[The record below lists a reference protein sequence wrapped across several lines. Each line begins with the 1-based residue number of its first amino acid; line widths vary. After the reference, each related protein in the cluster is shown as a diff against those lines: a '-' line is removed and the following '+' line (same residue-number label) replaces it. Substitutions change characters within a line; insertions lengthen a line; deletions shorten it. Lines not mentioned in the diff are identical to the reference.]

1 MPVVFDASGRRRAR
15 EKDHLIMA
23 NITAGMVK
31 ELREKTGAGMM
42 DCKTALAE
50 TSGDLES
57 AVDWLRKKGISK
69 AAKKA
74 GRVAAEGLIGVAVEG
89 STGALVEVN
98 SETDFVARNETFKA
112 FAKEAARLAH
122 TTAGDVDRLLSV
134 PMASGATVQETL
146 TELIAKIGENMNVR
160 RAAVLSVEPGVVASY
175 VHNAAA
181 PELGKIGVLVAMR
194 STGDA
199 SKLAALGRQIAMHIA
214 AAAPLALDVAQLP
227 QDVVA
232 REREVQRELAR
243 QSGKPENVIDK
254 MIEGRMR
261 KFYEE
266 SVLLSQTF
274 VVDGETPV
282 AKVVERASNDVGA
295 QVEIA
300 GFLRFAVGEGVERPD
315 AGDFAGEVQ
324 ARAGH

>member
-1 MPVVFDASGRRRAR
+1 MS
-15 EKDHLIMA
+15 

-31 ELREKTGAGMM
+31 VLREKTGAGMM

-50 TSGDLES
+50 TGGDLEG

-98 SETDFVARNETFKA
+98 SETDFVARNETFKG

-122 TTAGDVDRLLSV
+122 ATAGDVDRLLSAT
-134 PMASGATVQETL
+134 MASGASVQETL
-146 TELIAKIGENMNVR
+146 TELIAKIGENMSVR

-181 PELGKIGVLVAMR
+181 PELGKIGVLVALK
-194 STGDA
+194 STADPG
-199 SKLAALGRQIAMHIA
+199 KLTALGKQLAMHVA

-227 QDVVA
+227 PDVVS

-243 QSGKPENVIDK
+243 QSGKPENVIEK

-261 KFYEE
+261 KFHEE

-274 VVDGETPV
+274 VIDGETPV
-282 AKVVERASNDVGA
+282 GKVVERAGKDMGA
-295 QVEIA
+295 AVEIA

-315 AGDFAGEVQ
+315 GADFAGEVQ
-324 ARAGH
+324 AMAGR